1 VYALPIDVHF
11 TCQLGTM
18 MKVICLAACSL
29 FIGYLKSRASLNK
42 GLLALNRSSVLVIE
56 ARCAAKAK
64 LAY

>member
-1 VYALPIDVHF
+1 MFYIHA
-11 TCQLGTM
+11 
-18 MKVICLAACSL
+18 L

-64 LAY
+64 LVIAPPGCEIC

>member
-1 VYALPIDVHF
+1 
-11 TCQLGTM
+11 M